1 MFLVKTSL
9 EHDLV
14 EADMVGVAA
23 RSTIVP
29 NILHSVVSNIYKKE
43 PDFKRINVYIKN
55 YQRPKFSP
63 LALFRLPIICSISAS
78 RKSTRITTFPSYKAT
93 VPSIAILYFSLKI

>member
-23 RSTIVP
+23 GGTIVP
-29 NILHSVVSNIYKKE
+29 KILHSVVSNIYKK
-43 PDFKRINVYIKN
+43 RARLCKN
-55 YQRPKFSP
+55 
-63 LALFRLPIICSISAS
+63 
-78 RKSTRITTFPSYKAT
+78 
-93 VPSIAILYFSLKI
+93 